1 VAARQRN
8 AIAWPSPDRPL
19 RAVGGSDA
27 HGHGDEADGPSP
39 LEASAAEA
47 ATDNPALGATV
58 LIVDDERD
66 IRFLLRFVLE
76 KSGYR
81 VVEAVHGASALDL
94 IRDERPALVITDLM
108 MPVMD
113 GGELI
118 GSLRGADGTAQI
130 PAILVSACPERAPKD
145 RFDVVMRKPFLP
157 SELVTAVHELM
168 AKRADG

>member
-1 VAARQRN
+1 
-8 AIAWPSPDRPL
+8 L

-27 HGHGDEADGPSP
+27 HGLGADVVDPTNTDDEPGSEHGPER
-39 LEASAAEA
+39 AAV
-47 ATDNPALGATV
+47 GATV

-76 KSGYR
+76 KNGYR

-145 RFDVVMRKPFLP
+145 RFDIVMRKPFLP
-157 SELVTAVHELM
+157 SELVAAVHELLE
-168 AKRADG
+168 KRSGA